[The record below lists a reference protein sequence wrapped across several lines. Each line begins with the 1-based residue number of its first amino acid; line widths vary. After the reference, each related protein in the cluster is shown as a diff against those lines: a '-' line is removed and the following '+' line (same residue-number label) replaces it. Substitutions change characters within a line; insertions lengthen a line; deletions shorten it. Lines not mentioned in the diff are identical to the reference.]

1 MKLNNKLMIG
11 AVAAV
16 LSLTAFAG
24 MSTNILTTV
33 RTNAEKGNAAA
44 MNILG
49 DFYFNGEHV
58 GKDYTEAIK
67 WYKKAAEK
75 GNVSAMCNLGICYQ
89 YGFGASINDENLA
102 LAIEWY
108 KKAADQGYARAQY
121 HLGNCYENQKID
133 DKIKDKAQRDALTA
147 KHREQ
152 AFPWYKKAAENGYAL
167 AQYKLARYY
176 EWKKNTE
183 EAVKWYKRAAE
194 QGIIHAQSQLIY
206 LAKPIPKK
214 ASAK

>member
-16 LSLTAFAG
+16 LSLTAFAEEAV
-24 MSTNILTTV
+24 NVLKTV
-33 RTNAEKGNAAA
+33 RANAEKGNAAA

-49 DFYFNGEHV
+49 DFYFNGDHV
-58 GKDYTEAIK
+58 GKDYGKAIN

-75 GNVSAMCNLGICYQ
+75 GNSAAMCNLGVCYQ
-89 YGFGASINDENLA
+89 YGLGASINDENFA

-108 KKAADQGYARAQY
+108 KKAAEKGYARAQY
-121 HLGNCYENQKID
+121 HLGNCYENLKID
-133 DKIKDKAQRDALTA
+133 DKIKDKATRDALAA

-176 EWKKNTE
+176 EWKKNTA
-183 EAVKWYKRAAE
+183 EAVKWYKAAAE
-194 QGIIHAQSQLIY
+194 QGVIHAQSQLIY
-206 LAKPIPKK
+206 LAKPLPKQ
-214 ASAK
+214 APAK